1 MNREEANQALE
12 LIRRVV
18 TQARDDSALQNWGVI
33 WMLHAFVNAASF
45 AATNRLWTAG
55 HRAPGPYALLWA
67 GVLAFNIVSIF
78 VLKRGQTAGARSF
91 VERQIWA
98 IWTTFIAGMVLVSV
112 LNWLLGLD
120 RLFMPAVACVL
131 FGTAFSMMGALM
143 GRVWYAVAVGFALAA
158 LGMTQVPDHAFDLLG
173 AVWFATQFGGGF
185 ALHRARRRRLAA
197 GGAGPRLV

>member
-1 MNREEANQALE
+1 MNREEANQALD

-33 WMLHAFVNAASF
+33 WMLHAFTNAAGF
-45 AATNRLWTAG
+45 MATNRLWTAG

-67 GVLAFNIVSIF
+67 GILSFNIVSIF
-78 VLKRGQTAGARSF
+78 VLKRGQSAGVRSF
-91 VERQIWA
+91 IERQIWA
-98 IWTTFIAGMVLVSV
+98 IWTTFIAGMVLVAV
-112 LNWLLGLD
+112 INWLLGLD
-120 RLFMPAVACVL
+120 RLFLPAVACVL

-143 GRVWYAVAVGFALAA
+143 GRVWYGVAVAFALAA

-197 GGAGPRLV
+197 GGAGARLV